1 MLDLRPVLWGTG
13 LLLSA
18 FALVMLLPA
27 LADGLGAGADGPIFL
42 AVAGLCLFCGQVL
55 VFANLQHRTRPFS
68 IRQGVLL
75 AAFGWLVLAA
85 AGSLPLMFGH
95 LRLSLSDALF
105 EAVSGITASGST
117 VLHGLDHA
125 RPGILLWRS
134 LLQWM
139 GGIGV
144 LGMSTVLLP
153 DLDVGGMGLFR
164 SESARLNEGQL
175 HRVRRLLGGILLVY
189 VGLTILLWLLL
200 WLAGMERFPAL
211 LHALSS
217 ISCGGFSSSDHS
229 IGHWRNPGV
238 DWVILLGMLLGGA
251 PFFLHWQIARRQ
263 WREAARNSQLRWYL
277 GLILAS
283 SLAIALW
290 LVLAQNAKPLPALRH
305 SLFTVTSVMT
315 GSGFATLDWSRW
327 TGFPLA
333 MLFLLTFVGGCAGST
348 AGGLKIFRLQILLAN
363 ARLQLRRLLSP
374 HAVLTPQFEGRAL
387 SEEISESVLGYM
399 FVYILSFA
407 LLALALS
414 FVGLDF
420 APAIGAA
427 ASALANLG
435 PGIAP
440 SIGPLAS
447 FAALPAAA
455 KWLLSAAMLFGRL
468 ELFLVLA
475 LFSRDFWQ
483 D

>member
-1 MLDLRPVLWGTG
+1 MLDLRPVLWGCG

-18 FALVMLLPA
+18 FAAVMVLPA
-27 LADGLGAGADGPIFL
+27 VADGLGEGADGPIFL

-55 VFANLQHRTRPFS
+55 AFANLQHRTKTFS

-75 AAFGWLVLAA
+75 AAFGWLLLALAA
-85 AGSLPLMFGH
+85 SLPLMFGH

-105 EAVSGITASGST
+105 EAVAGITASGST
-117 VLHGLDHA
+117 VLRGLDHA
-125 RPGILLWRS
+125 RPGVLLWRA

-144 LGMSTVLLP
+144 LGMSVVLLP

-175 HRVRRLLGGILLVY
+175 HRVRRLLSGILLVY
-189 VGLTILLWLLL
+189 AGLTIMLFLLL

-251 PFFLHWQIARRQ
+251 PFFLHWQIVRRQ
-263 WREAARNSQLRWYL
+263 WRDVARNGQLRWYL
-277 GLILAS
+277 GLILAA

-290 LVLAQNAKPLPALRH
+290 LVIEQNAKPLPALRH

-387 SEEISESVLGYM
+387 PEEVSESVLGYL

-427 ASALANLG
+427 AAALANLG

-440 SIGPLAS
+440 SIGPMAS
-447 FAALPAAA
+447 FAALPVAA

-475 LFSRDFWQ
+475 LLSRDFWR